1 MEKDM
6 TTGSPAWAIFH
17 FVLPVFL
24 GNVFQQFYSMA
35 DTIIVGKFVGN
46 KALAAVVPPEPSCFS
61 SSPA

>member
-35 DTIIVGKFVGN
+35 DTIIVGNFHSESTKR
-46 KALAAVVPPEPSCFS
+46 
-61 SSPA
+61 